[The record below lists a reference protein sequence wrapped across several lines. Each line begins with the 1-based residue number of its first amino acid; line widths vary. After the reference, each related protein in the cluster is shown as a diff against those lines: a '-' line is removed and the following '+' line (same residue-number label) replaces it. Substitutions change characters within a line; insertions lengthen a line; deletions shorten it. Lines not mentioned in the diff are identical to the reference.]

1 MRRGEELNL
10 VITKY
15 KTTII
20 ILCKKKHST
29 FVWVVGALWWILGL
43 FRCPSGRKRVKCSKT
58 EQAEHFDSGLHFL
71 AMWWLVWWEGGLGH
85 YCISSWMDVRSCTP
99 YIAQCNAER
108 WEKEGGTLLQCLVW
122 VGSEGGGSVGE
133 WLAQQGQAGHCYQP
147 LSPLF
152 HQIQIQT
159 QTQIQISQLEK
170 KKV

>member
-1 MRRGEELNL
+1 M
-10 VITKY
+10 
-15 KTTII
+15 
-20 ILCKKKHST
+20 
-29 FVWVVGALWWILGL
+29 
-43 FRCPSGRKRVKCSKT
+43 RVKCSKT

-152 HQIQIQT
+152 HQMQIQT
-159 QTQIQISQLEK
+159 QIQKQIFQLEK
-170 KKV
+170 KKSDGLTKMRTKFNKHIGKIMWFFEYLYQLEW